1 MDNIVHEQQDN
12 SSGEYEGYI
21 SPPEELNTSRPIG
34 YKLRFTFSDQ
44 KAPLFPQ
51 HQDKQF
57 MSRCKTIQT
66 KLINKLMDNN
76 YVHKNRLTS
85 GFETLN
91 KLKETTYAHIHI
103 HFYSKAV
110 KESIRRTIKRFL
122 REVYDQETTGNKN
135 MSFVAEHI
143 IDDEKFFRYPLK
155 QNLDIKNQRG
165 FTMEQLE
172 KMHDIAK
179 DSYAITCQVSQKKA
193 DNRDNS
199 DTLFLRVFNKLDK
212 ATDNKT
218 SILKKFLQLYIDEDR
233 PINKTTITGYVLN
246 AQVKLGQKSLDDIC
260 FDWGY

>member
-1 MDNIVHEQQDN
+1 MDNIVLAQQDN
-12 SSGEYEGYI
+12 SSGEYEGYL

-57 MSRCKTIQT
+57 MGRAKSIHT
-66 KLINKLMDNN
+66 KLINKLMENN
-76 YVHKNRLTS
+76 YVHNNRLTS

-122 REVYDQETTGNKN
+122 QEYDQETTGNKA

-143 IDDEKFFRYPLK
+143 TDDEKFFRYPLK
-155 QNLDIKNQRG
+155 QGLVIRNQRG
-165 FTMEQLE
+165 FTQEALE
-172 KMHDIAK
+172 KMYEVAK
-179 DSYAITCQVSQKKA
+179 DSYAITCQVHQKKA
-193 DNRDNS
+193 DNKDNT

-212 ATDNKT
+212 DIDNKR
-218 SILKKFLQLYIDEDR
+218 SICSKFLQLYISEDR
-233 PINKTTITGYVLN
+233 PINKQTITGYVLN
-246 AQVKLGQKSLDDIC
+246 AQVKLGHISIDQIC
-260 FDWGY
+260 EDWGF

>member
-1 MDNIVHEQQDN
+1 MDNIVLEH
-12 SSGEYEGYI
+12 SSDLED
-21 SPPEELNTSRPIG
+21 LNTSRPIG

-44 KAPLFPQ
+44 KPPLFPQ

-57 MSRCKTIQT
+57 ICRCKTIQT
-66 KLINKLMDNN
+66 KLINKLLDNN
-76 YVHKNRLTS
+76 YVHNNRLTS

-122 REVYDQETTGNKN
+122 QDTYDQDTTGNKA

-143 IDDEKFFRYPLK
+143 TDDEKFFRYPLK

-165 FTMEQLE
+165 FTTEHLE
-172 KMHDIAK
+172 KMHEVAK
-179 DSYAITCQVSQKKA
+179 ESYAITCQVHQKKT
-193 DNRDNS
+193 DNRDNT

-212 ATDNKT
+212 ATDNKS

-233 PINKTTITGYVLN
+233 PINKQTITGYVLN
-246 AQVKLGQKSLDDIC
+246 AQVKLGQVTIDQIC
-260 FDWGY
+260 EDWGF